1 MSIDYS
7 GFALSKGAP
16 RVSTRHQ
23 KRKQAKDAL
32 EAAYSEVD
40 LRDGGYCQVT
50 GRYTQS
56 GAPDARVRREH
67 HHLKPRST
75 APEAKENPSNIV
87 TVCAE
92 AHQLIT
98 NGWIVV
104 EGTDARRAVRFHWRS
119 DIKASQKPFQIKSR
133 RS

>member
-1 MSIDYS
+1 MAHQTFFKHDMVPSS
-7 GFALSKGAP
+7 
-16 RVSTRHQ
+16 VSRHQ

-56 GAPDARVRREH
+56 VAPDARVRREH
-67 HHLKPRST
+67 HHLRGRNVM
-75 APEAKENPSNIV
+75 PEWVNRPERIITV
-87 TVCAE
+87 TAE
-92 AHQLIT
+92 AHQLIE

-104 EGTDARRAVRFHWRS
+104 EGDDARKPIRFHWRS